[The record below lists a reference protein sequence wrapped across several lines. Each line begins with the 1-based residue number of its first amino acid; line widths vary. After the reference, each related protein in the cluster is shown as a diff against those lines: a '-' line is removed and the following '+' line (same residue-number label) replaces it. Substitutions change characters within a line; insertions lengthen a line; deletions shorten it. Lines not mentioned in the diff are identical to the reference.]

1 MDQADQKLIMEAIR
15 GDKKAVNDLVEKYY
29 QRIFYYAFQRFGQ
42 DAGDVTQKAFVR
54 IITSLKN
61 LRDPNKFEP
70 WMMRLVKN
78 VCSNEMKNKYR
89 DQKLYA
95 QFDDDDEAAMIPINL
110 ENLEFLPEEY
120 VLNAE
125 LREKVI
131 SIIKTLPENYSDSL
145 LQFYFHDMSY
155 EDIAEARNVN
165 VTKVKNDLNRGRMRL
180 KQKLE
185 KLDGKEFMFSVVPVG
200 MVPMLTRLFN
210 ADASA
215 VLAPDACARVLANIQ
230 ESVARIDLSSKA
242 ASGIGK
248 SGAVMKSVIS
258 SALLLAVFGGAMML
272 IPNNNGQNEPS
283 LHTLQT
289 SAAPSQTPE
298 ASSTPTEPDSE
309 PFIIITIEDMIG
321 EEEASKLLTFETGP
335 ADETAWLDFV
345 ARIGADIEGT
355 AVEYDNE
362 YTMYLLRKQ
371 DKQLILAERKNLDSG
386 EIDVFYQFGIIE
398 EPPMMIEII
407 LLFDVS

>member
-1 MDQADQKLIMEAIR
+1 
-15 GDKKAVNDLVEKYY
+15 
-29 QRIFYYAFQRFGQ
+29 
-42 DAGDVTQKAFVR
+42 
-54 IITSLKN
+54 
-61 LRDPNKFEP
+61 
-70 WMMRLVKN
+70 
-78 VCSNEMKNKYR
+78 
-89 DQKLYA
+89 
-95 QFDDDDEAAMIPINL
+95 
-110 ENLEFLPEEY
+110 
-120 VLNAE
+120 
-125 LREKVI
+125 
-131 SIIKTLPENYSDSL
+131 
-145 LQFYFHDMSY
+145 
-155 EDIAEARNVN
+155 
-165 VTKVKNDLNRGRMRL
+165 
-180 KQKLE
+180 
-185 KLDGKEFMFSVVPVG
+185 
-200 MVPMLTRLFN
+200 
-210 ADASA
+210 
-215 VLAPDACARVLANIQ
+215 
-230 ESVARIDLSSKA
+230 
-242 ASGIGK
+242 
-248 SGAVMKSVIS
+248 
-258 SALLLAVFGGAMML
+258 ML

-335 ADETAWLDFV
+335 VDETAWLDFV

>member
-1 MDQADQKLIMEAIR
+1 MEQADQKLIVEAIR

-29 QRIFYYAFQRFGQ
+29 QRVFYYTFQRFGQ
-42 DAGDVTQKAFVR
+42 DAEDVTQKAFVR

-78 VCSNEMKNKYR
+78 VCNDEMKIKYR

-95 QFDDDDEAAMIPINL
+95 QIDDDVTAEMIPVNL

-185 KLDGKEFMFSVVPVG
+185 KLDGKEFVFCVVPVG

-242 ASGIGK
+242 ASGAGK
-248 SGAVMKSVIS
+248 SGVVMKSVIS
-258 SALLLAVFGGAMML
+258 GALLLVVFGGAMML
-272 IPNNNGQNEPS
+272 LPNNSGQSGPS
-283 LHTLQT
+283 LHTPQT

-298 ASSTPTEPDSE
+298 ASTTPTEPE

-321 EEEASKLLTFETGP
+321 EEEALELLAFETGP
-335 ADETAWLDFV
+335 VDETAWLDFI
-345 ARIGADIEGT
+345 ARIGADVEGT

-386 EIDVFYQFGIIE
+386 EIDVFYQFGGIE

>member
-1 MDQADQKLIMEAIR
+1 MDQSNQQLIMEAIR
-15 GDKKAVNDLVEKYY
+15 GDKIAVNDLVEKYY
-29 QRIFYYAFQRFGQ
+29 QRIFYYTFQRFGQ
-42 DAGDVTQKAFVR
+42 DAEDVTQKAFVR

-70 WMMRLVKN
+70 WMMRIVKN
-78 VCSNEMKNKYR
+78 VCNDEMKIKYR

-95 QFDDDDEAAMIPINL
+95 RLDDDDEVEMMSINL

-131 SIIKTLPENYSDSL
+131 SVIKTLPENYSDTL

-155 EDIAEARNVN
+155 EDIAKARNVN

-185 KLDGKEFMFSVVPVG
+185 KMAGKEFMFSIVPIG

-215 VLAPDACARVLANIQ
+215 VLAPDACARVLVNIQ
-230 ESVARIDLSSKA
+230 KSIAQIDLSSQVT
-242 ASGIGK
+242 SGI
-248 SGAVMKSVIS
+248 VMKSVIGG
-258 SALLLAVFGGAMML
+258 ALVLAVFGGVLML
-272 IPNNNGQNEPS
+272 LPKNNGQNAPS
-283 LHTLQT
+283 LHTLLT

-298 ASSTPTEPDSE
+298 AGSASEPDSE

-321 EEEASKLLTFETGP
+321 EEEALELLTFETGP
-335 ADETAWLDFV
+335 VDATAWLDFV

-355 AVEYDNE
+355 AVEYDKE
-362 YTMYLLRKQ
+362 YIMYLLRKQ
-371 DKQLILAERKNLDSG
+371 DKQLFLAERKNLDSR
-386 EIDVFYQFGIIE
+386 EIDVFYHFGSIE
-398 EPPMMIEII
+398 EPPMMIEIM
-407 LLFDVS
+407 LLFNVS